1 MTKQN
6 RDISFDIAKAI
17 CIILMVVGHSGCPEF
32 LQKFGNT
39 FRMPCLFFI
48 SGLLFSEKYFTNLSF
63 GIKKKLKGYGLPVVK
78 WGLIFVLFHNVFVNL
93 HIYDETAR
101 LSSSQFFYRV
111 LKIATVTGGEQL
123 LGGFWFLISM
133 TWASVISVIF
143 CHFLSKYNNL
153 TNFSILGGGDFF
165 PSRSIWRSFY
175 AKNNF
180 KCPFR
185 TSNVPCYS
193 LFHDRLFV

>member
-1 MTKQN
+1 MEQLK
-6 RDISFDIAKAI
+6 RDTTLDIAKAV
-17 CIILMVVGHSGCPEF
+17 CIILMVIGHAGCPKYMCDVVYLF
-32 LQKFGNT
+32 H
-39 FRMPCLFFI
+39 MPCFFFI

-153 TNFSILGGGDFF
+153 TNFSILGG
-165 PSRSIWRSFY
+165 
-175 AKNNF
+175 
-180 KCPFR
+180 
-185 TSNVPCYS
+185 
-193 LFHDRLFV
+193 